1 MERKPFVG
9 RLKILLQDQPTD
21 SCPVLDQEQVAR
33 IPYKL
38 FNVLS
43 QDCVSEDLGDMG
55 IVVRVRDKLYQE
67 PLKRT
72 LQWITRGD
80 AADFLTTRK
89 FDVVKSQGDSKCDGM
104 K

>member
-1 MERKPFVG
+1 MERKPFAG
-9 RLKILLQDQPTD
+9 RLKIVLQGQPID
-21 SCPVLDQEQVAR
+21 SCPLLEQEQVAR

-55 IVVRVRDKLYQE
+55 IVVRVSHKLYQE

-72 LQWITRGD
+72 LQWVTGGD

-89 FDVVKSQGDSKCDGM
+89 FDVVKCQGDSKCDGM
-104 K
+104 R